1 MLNRQIRVRQTQGLE
16 AAVLAAGAD
25 REQREVST
33 RIRAMVKSMQTEEN
47 RLLGMRRE
55 VNRRTASNL
64 EQALTALIIAI
75 AALLLVIL
83 FKIRN
88 DLRRE
93 KRAKEQLRTFNKELE
108 EQVILQTAGLQSSE
122 EKYRTIFYKS
132 PLPKWIYDVDT
143 LRFIEVNDASLTANM
158 AIPRKRFQS
167 MKLSDLLPQEDLG
180 RLSETMSE
188 IRSGN
193 TDEPR
198 HSYWRQMKKNG
209 EVMYAEFTTHPL
221 EYDHRNMPGW

>member
-1 MLNRQIRVRQTQGLE
+1 
-16 AAVLAAGAD
+16 
-25 REQREVST
+25 
-33 RIRAMVKSMQTEEN
+33 MQTEEN

-88 DLRRE
+88 DLRKE

-108 EQVILQTAGLQSSE
+108 EQVILQTAGLHSSE

-132 PLPKWIYDVDT
+132 PLPKWIYD
-143 LRFIEVNDASLTANM
+143 IEDAPFSSKSTMRRCCNGYTQ
-158 AIPRKRFQS
+158 KEFQS
-167 MKLSDLLPQEDLG
+167 MSSAICCPREDLG
-180 RLSETMSE
+180 RSV
-188 IRSGN
+188 GN
-193 TDEPR
+193 DVGDTL
-198 HSYWRQMKKNG
+198 G
-209 EVMYAEFTTHPL
+209 
-221 EYDHRNMPGW
+221 